1 MDSISETFFV
11 ASTAATAT
19 SGLQQV
25 TVLPQRKDRDIINIK
40 SKVVSFTG

>member
-19 SGLQQV
+19 GLQQV